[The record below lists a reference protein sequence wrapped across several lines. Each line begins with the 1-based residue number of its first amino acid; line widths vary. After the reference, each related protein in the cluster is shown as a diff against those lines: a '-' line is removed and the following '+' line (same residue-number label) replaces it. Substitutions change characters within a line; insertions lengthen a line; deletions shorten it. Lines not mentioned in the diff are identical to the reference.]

1 MLKKIDFYE
10 LIDFQDIKSLLSP
23 TSEEERAEYMEG
35 FTPFQDEIDPIVDQW
50 ISILEGG
57 AKVYWED
64 IMHDDVKVGKHFYW
78 QRKDA
83 MSHVMSST
91 QMKATVIHQLHRR
104 LDLDS
109 KNHTSCVS
117 LWLMLIKK

>member
-1 MLKKIDFYE
+1 MNNLIIVEKKIDFYE

-57 AKVYWED
+57 AKVFWD
-64 IMHDDVKVGKHFYW
+64 NQNKL
-78 QRKDA
+78 
-83 MSHVMSST
+83 ST
-91 QMKATVIHQLHRR
+91 TH
-104 LDLDS
+104 
-109 KNHTSCVS
+109 
-117 LWLMLIKK
+117 